1 MNNICFMQNQKNKF
15 KEEAQDFSKLKL
27 IMKNQIKDSIENGN
41 FQNLKNEIDIYEKL
55 LKIGFFE
62 NEIIDETET
71 LAQRREKLVR
81 ELEKRLKRLN
91 V

>member
-1 MNNICFMQNQKNKF
+1 MQNKKNKF